1 MDCCVGVLVT
11 AFKDQ
16 ILAEC
21 PGMIKN
27 NETESKKVSF
37 ILRPISEFKFI

>member
-11 AFKDQ
+11 TFKDS

-21 PGMIKN
+21 PGMIKA
-27 NETESKKVSF
+27 NETDSKKILNVLF
-37 ILRPISEFKFI
+37 IRVCLFV